1 MDYKVSRPIFL
12 PMKKRSYKFSTD
24 GKLRIDWFEEDITR
38 LLGLDTSASPLGR
51 KYYEVFP
58 KIGVGRKDAVLTAV
72 RGASA
77 VRLKDKCLKF
87 PGGQFFADV
96 AIRPVHGPRRGAK
109 IYIYPKNSCELA
121 SQLHNSQPLID
132 IGKIASILAHG
143 VRNPLNAI
151 KGAVVYLRDRYPS
164 EQPLLEFTNLMEDEI
179 SRLDKFITSFLST
192 SIAEAGQEVDLN
204 QIVKKIEVF
213 ISLQSISKDVKTEFH
228 YGSVPLVFINP
239 FQLEQAVLNVVNNAL
254 EAMSDG
260 GLLSVNTSFEPDA
273 KSQEK
278 GFAVISISDT
288 GPGILGAVSSGKKD
302 LAGAG
307 YQACRS
313 LASRAKGKGFGLF
326 LTREII
332 RYYGGMLQ
340 IESRRDAGTTV
351 RLCIPSGQGGRAAS
365 SGATF

>member
-1 MDYKVSRPIFL
+1 
-12 PMKKRSYKFSTD
+12 MKKRSYKFSTD
-24 GKLRIDWFEEDITR
+24 SKLHIDWFEDGLSG
-38 LLGLDTSASPLGR
+38 LLGLDAPSSPLGR

-58 KIGVGRKDAVLTAV
+58 RIRAGRKDAVLMAV
-72 RGASA
+72 RGSGL

-96 AIRPVHGPRRGAK
+96 AIRPVHGPHRGAK
-109 IYIYPKNSCELA
+109 VYIYPRNSCELA
-121 SQLHNSQPLID
+121 SQLHNSRPLID

-192 SIAEAGQEVDLN
+192 SIAEAGQDVDLN

-213 ISLQSISKDVKTEFH
+213 ISLQSITKDVKSEFH
-228 YGSVPLVFINP
+228 YGRVPLVFINP

-254 EAMSDG
+254 EAMGNG
-260 GLLSVNTSFEPDA
+260 GVLSVNTFFEPDSKA
-273 KSQEK
+273 PDK
-278 GFAVISISDT
+278 GFAVISVSDT
-288 GPGILGAVSSGKKD
+288 GPGILGAVAGKKD
-302 LAGAG
+302 PASGDYPAGCG
-307 YQACRS
+307 
-313 LASRAKGKGFGLF
+313 LASMAKGKGFGLF

-340 IESRRDAGTTV
+340 IESRQDAGTTV
-351 RLCIPSGQGGRAAS
+351 RLCIPEGHGRKPAPT
-365 SGATF
+365 GIPH